1 MRTGIT
7 EIRGQFCSLHLAFRR
22 KTCLIFSEVETKI
35 SEIRE
40 FSESSPA

>member
-1 MRTGIT
+1 MFERGGLFRIT
-7 EIRGQFCSLHLAFRR
+7 EILV
-22 KTCLIFSEVETKI
+22 FSEVETKI

>member
-1 MRTGIT
+1 VI
-7 EIRGQFCSLHLAFRR
+7 EKSLEAQAVRR
-22 KTCLIFSEVETKI
+22 KTCLIVSEVETKI